1 VRNSLLIVF
10 ELVLK
15 GILIGLILS
24 IMLGPA
30 FFVLLETSIRKGI
43 KSALAFDAGVLISDI
58 VYIIIAYVFLKE
70 VSQLAD
76 GDNNS
81 LLKAV
86 GGVLFIGFGFYTFRK
101 KIKETKLDLLET
113 RGLYSRD
120 YWMLFVKGL
129 ILNLANPLVV
139 FYWFSVMTAAKP
151 ETTDEYEGWHMIVYL
166 GVILITFFS
175 IDILKIIGAKKLRP
189 FITTGV
195 LRSLNHITGSVLMAF
210 GIFLIIHSLVIW
222 LRHS

>member
-1 VRNSLLIVF
+1 MF
-10 ELVLK
+10 ELILK
-15 GILIGLILS
+15 GVVIGLILS

-43 KSALAFDAGVLISDI
+43 KSALAFDAGVLVSDV
-58 VYIIIAYVFLKE
+58 VYIIIAYFFLKE

-86 GGVLFIGFGFYTFRK
+86 GGVLFIAFGYFTFRK
-101 KIKETKLDLLET
+101 KIKETRLDLLET
-113 RGLYSRD
+113 KGLYSRD
-120 YWMLFVKGL
+120 YWMLFIKGL
-129 ILNLANPLVV
+129 ILNFANPLVV
-139 FYWFSVMTAAKP
+139 FYWFSVMTAGKG
-151 ETTDEYEGWHMIVYL
+151 ETLEDFTGWNMVIYL
-166 GVILITFFS
+166 GVILLTFFS
-175 IDILKIIGAKKLRP
+175 IDVLKIIGAKKLRP

-210 GIFLIIHSLVIW
+210 GVFLIVHSVVIW

>member
-1 VRNSLLIVF
+1 MF
-10 ELVLK
+10 ELILK
-15 GILIGLILS
+15 GIVIGLILS

-43 KSALAFDAGVLISDI
+43 KSALAFDAGVLLSDI

-81 LLKAV
+81 LIKAV
-86 GGVLFIGFGFYTFRK
+86 GGALFVGFGFYTFRK
-101 KIKETKLDLLET
+101 KINETKLDLLET
-113 RGLYSRD
+113 KELYSRD
-120 YWMLFVKGL
+120 YWMLFVKGV

-139 FYWFSVMTAAKP
+139 FYWFSVMTAGKP
-151 ETTDEYEGWHMIVYL
+151 ETPDEYAGWHMMLYL

-175 IDILKIIGAKKLRP
+175 IDVLKIIGAKKLRP
-189 FITTGV
+189 FITTAV
-195 LRSLNHITGSVLMAF
+195 LRSLNRITGSVLIGF
-210 GIFLIIHSLVIW
+210 GVVLIIHGLVIW
-222 LRHS
+222 LRYF

>member
-1 VRNSLLIVF
+1 MF
-10 ELVLK
+10 EIVLK
-15 GILIGLILS
+15 GVFIGLILS

-43 KSALAFDAGVLISDI
+43 KSALAFDAGVLLSDI

-70 VSQLAD
+70 VSQLSN

-81 LLKAV
+81 LIKAV
-86 GGVLFIGFGFYTFRK
+86 GGILFIGFGFYTFRK

-113 RGLYSRD
+113 KGLYSRD

-129 ILNLANPLVV
+129 ILNFANPLVV
-139 FYWFSVMTAAKP
+139 FYWFSVMTAGKS
-151 ETTDEYEGWHMIVYL
+151 ETPDEYAGWHMMLYL

-175 IDILKIIGAKKLRP
+175 IDVLKIIGAKKLRP
-189 FITTGV
+189 FITTAV
-195 LRSLNHITGSVLMAF
+195 LRSLNRITGSVLMGF
-210 GIFLIIHSLVIW
+210 GVVLIIHSLVIW
-222 LRHS
+222 LKHS

>member
-1 VRNSLLIVF
+1 MF
-10 ELVLK
+10 ELVVK
-15 GILIGLILS
+15 GVVIGLILS

-43 KSALAFDAGVLISDI
+43 KSALAFDAGVLVSDI
-58 VYIIIAYVFLKE
+58 VYIVIAYVFLNE

-81 LLKAV
+81 LLKAI
-86 GGVLFIGFGFYTFRK
+86 GGVLFLGFGFFTFK
-101 KIKETKLDLLET
+101 KKVKETKLDMLDSK
-113 RGLYSRD
+113 GSHYRD
-120 YWMLFVKGL
+120 YWMLFIKGM

-139 FYWFSVMTAAKP
+139 FYWFSVMTAGKP
-151 ETTDEYEGWHMIVYL
+151 ETADEYAGWHMIVYL

-189 FITTGV
+189 FITAGV
-195 LRSLNHITGSVLMAF
+195 LRSLNRMTGSVLMIF
-210 GIFLIIHSLVIW
+210 GVFLIVHSLVIW
-222 LRHS
+222 LRYS

>member
-1 VRNSLLIVF
+1 MF
-10 ELVLK
+10 ELILK
-15 GILIGLILS
+15 GVVIGLILS

-43 KSALAFDAGVLISDI
+43 KSALAFDAGVLVSDV
-58 VYIIIAYVFLKE
+58 VYIIIAYFFLKE

-86 GGVLFIGFGFYTFRK
+86 GGFLFIAFGYFTFRK
-101 KIKETKLDLLET
+101 KIKETRLDLLET
-113 RGLYSRD
+113 KGLYSRD
-120 YWMLFVKGL
+120 YWMLFIKGL
-129 ILNLANPLVV
+129 ILNFANPLVV
-139 FYWFSVMTAAKP
+139 FYWFSVMTAGKG
-151 ETTDEYEGWHMIVYL
+151 ETLEDFTGWNMVIYL
-166 GVILITFFS
+166 GVILLTFFS
-175 IDILKIIGAKKLRP
+175 IDVLKIIGAKKLRP
-189 FITTGV
+189 FITTRV

-210 GIFLIIHSLVIW
+210 GVFLIVHSVVIW

>member
-1 VRNSLLIVF
+1 VF
-10 ELVLK
+10 ELILK
-15 GILIGLILS
+15 GVVIGLILS

-43 KSALAFDAGVLISDI
+43 KSALAFDAGVLVSDV

-86 GGVLFIGFGFYTFRK
+86 GGFLFIAFGYFTFRK
-101 KIKETKLDLLET
+101 KIKETKLELLET
-113 RGLYSRD
+113 KGLDSRD
-120 YWMLFVKGL
+120 YWMLFIKGL
-129 ILNLANPLVV
+129 VLNFANPLVV
-139 FYWFSVMTAAKP
+139 FYWFSVMTAGKG
-151 ETTDEYEGWHMIVYL
+151 ETLEDFTGWNMVIYL
-166 GVILITFFS
+166 GVILLTFFS
-175 IDILKIIGAKKLRP
+175 IDVLKIIGAKKLRP

-210 GIFLIIHSLVIW
+210 GVFLIVHSVVIW

>member
-1 VRNSLLIVF
+1 MF

-15 GILIGLILS
+15 GIVIGLILS

-43 KSALAFDAGVLISDI
+43 KSALAFDAGVLLSDI

-70 VSQLAD
+70 VSLLAD

-81 LLKAV
+81 LIKAV
-86 GGVLFIGFGFYTFRK
+86 GGILFIGFGYYTFKK

-113 RGLYSRD
+113 KGLYSRD

-129 ILNLANPLVV
+129 ILNFANPLVV
-139 FYWFSVMTAAKP
+139 FYWFSVMTAGKP
-151 ETTDEYEGWHMIVYL
+151 ETPEEYAGWHMMLYL

-175 IDILKIIGAKKLRP
+175 IDVLKIVGAKKLRP
-189 FITTGV
+189 FITVGV
-195 LRSLNHITGSVLMAF
+195 LRSLNHITGSVLMGF
-210 GIFLIIHSLVIW
+210 GVFLIIHSLVIW

>member
-1 VRNSLLIVF
+1 MF
-10 ELVLK
+10 ELILK
-15 GILIGLILS
+15 GVVIGLILS

-43 KSALAFDAGVLISDI
+43 KSALAFDAGVLVSDV
-58 VYIIIAYVFLKE
+58 VYIIIAYFFLKE

-86 GGVLFIGFGFYTFRK
+86 GGVLFIAFGYFTFRK
-101 KIKETKLDLLET
+101 KIKETRLDLLET
-113 RGLYSRD
+113 KGLYSRD
-120 YWMLFVKGL
+120 YWMLFIKGL
-129 ILNLANPLVV
+129 ILNFANPLVV
-139 FYWFSVMTAAKP
+139 FYWFSVMTAGKG
-151 ETTDEYEGWHMIVYL
+151 ETLEDFTGWNMVIYL
-166 GVILITFFS
+166 GVILLTFFS
-175 IDILKIIGAKKLRP
+175 IDVLKIIGAKKLRP

-210 GIFLIIHSLVIW
+210 GVFLIVHSMVIW

>member
-1 VRNSLLIVF
+1 VF

-15 GILIGLILS
+15 GIVIGLILS

-43 KSALAFDAGVLISDI
+43 KSALAFDAGVLLSDI

-70 VSQLAD
+70 VSLLAD

-81 LLKAV
+81 LIKAV
-86 GGVLFIGFGFYTFRK
+86 GGILFIGFGYYTFKK

-113 RGLYSRD
+113 KGLYSRD

-129 ILNLANPLVV
+129 ILNFANPLVV
-139 FYWFSVMTAAKP
+139 FYWFSVMTAGKP
-151 ETTDEYEGWHMIVYL
+151 ETPEEYAGWHMMLYL

-175 IDILKIIGAKKLRP
+175 IDVLKIVGAKKLRP
-189 FITTGV
+189 FITVGV
-195 LRSLNHITGSVLMAF
+195 LRSLNHITGSVLMGF
-210 GIFLIIHSLVIW
+210 GVFLIIHSLVIW

>member
-1 VRNSLLIVF
+1 VF
-10 ELVLK
+10 ELILK
-15 GILIGLILS
+15 GVVIGLILS

-43 KSALAFDAGVLISDI
+43 KSALAFDAGVLVSDV
-58 VYIIIAYVFLKE
+58 VYIIIAYFFLKE

-86 GGVLFIGFGFYTFRK
+86 GGVLFIAFGYFTFRK
-101 KIKETKLDLLET
+101 KIKETRLDLLET
-113 RGLYSRD
+113 KGLYSRD
-120 YWMLFVKGL
+120 YWMLFIKGL
-129 ILNLANPLVV
+129 ILNFANPLVV
-139 FYWFSVMTAAKP
+139 FYWFSVMTAGKG
-151 ETTDEYEGWHMIVYL
+151 ETLEDFTGWNMVIYL
-166 GVILITFFS
+166 GVILLTFFS
-175 IDILKIIGAKKLRP
+175 IDVLKIIGAKKLRP

-210 GIFLIIHSLVIW
+210 GVFLIVHSVVIW